1 MTLYDMRCNGRYSA
15 SAPHPAPFELDAVDQ
30 CLDTSRLV
38 ELKFSEKARLVGGV
52 STVSF
57 YTHKNTHTHTH
68 THTPSL
74 SLAHRLTDTH
84 SHIYTSTIILNPH
97 LQP

>member
-68 THTPSL
+68 THTHRL
-74 SLAHRLTDTH
+74 SL
-84 SHIYTSTIILNPH
+84 
-97 LQP
+97 

>member
-30 CLDTSRLV
+30 CLDTSRIV

-57 YTHKNTHTHTH
+57 YTHKNTHTHDTHTTHTRHTHDTH
-68 THTPSL
+68 THTHSVSL
-74 SLAHRLTDTH
+74 
-84 SHIYTSTIILNPH
+84 
-97 LQP
+97 